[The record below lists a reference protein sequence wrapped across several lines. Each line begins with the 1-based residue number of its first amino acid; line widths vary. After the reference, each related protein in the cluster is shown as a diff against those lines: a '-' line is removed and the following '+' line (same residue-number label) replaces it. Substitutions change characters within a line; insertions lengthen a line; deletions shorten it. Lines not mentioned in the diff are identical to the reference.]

1 MNYLQTTIQ
10 YVKDNPKCRLSF
22 IVSSLYRLLG
32 RNQIKIVGTGNKLL
46 NKNTYMRRCKVVIH
60 GSGNVIDLGQAA
72 NYLTG
77 CNIYIYGNYNV
88 IHLGERNVFLKAD
101 LYIEDDGSKITF
113 GSRNRILGFTH
124 VAACEGKSVSFGDGC
139 LFSTDVIFRNTD
151 SHAILDNESG
161 ERINPAK
168 PIKIGDRVWFG
179 NKTTILKGVT
189 IEDDCVVAT
198 GAIVTRDVPANSIVA
213 GVPAKVVKTGII
225 WRLQR

>member
-10 YVKDNPKCRLSF
+10 HVKDNPKCRLSF

-32 RNQIKIVGTGNKLL
+32 RNKIKMVGTGNKLL
-46 NKNTYMRRCKVVIH
+46 TKNTYMKKCKIVIH

-72 NYLTG
+72 NYLTR

-88 IHLGERNVFLKAD
+88 ISLGERNVFLNAD
-101 LYIEDDGSKITF
+101 LYIEDNGSKITF

-151 SHAILDNESG
+151 SHAILDNETG
-161 ERINPAK
+161 ERINPAAS
-168 PIKIGDRVWFG
+168 IKIGNRVWFG
-179 NKTTILKGVT
+179 NKTTILKGVK
-189 IEDDCVVAT
+189 IDDDCVVAT

-213 GVPAKVVKTGII
+213 GVPAKVVRTGVS
-225 WRLQR
+225 WRLHR